1 MEKESKILDQ
11 EQKQVKVRLHYNTT
25 DTLFASQFLVNTSR
39 EELILNLSSGYMA
52 DPGTDEQLLPI
63 HTRIAMTPQGA
74 ARLANTLAGALKKMQ
89 DKVQANTEEEEEDTQ
104 EAD

>member
-1 MEKESKILDQ
+1 
-11 EQKQVKVRLHYNTT
+11 
-25 DTLFASQFLVNTSR
+25 
-39 EELILNLSSGYMA
+39 MA

-89 DKVQANTEEEEEDTQ
+89 GTVQANAEVEEEDTQ

>member
-1 MEKESKILDQ
+1 MEKDSEILEQ
-11 EQKQVKVRLHYNTT
+11 EQKQVKVHIRYNTT
-25 DTLFASQFLVNTSR
+25 DTLFASQFLVNSSR

-74 ARLANTLAGALKKMQ
+74 ARLANTLAGALKNMQ
-89 DKVQANTEEEEEDTQ
+89 AKAQANTEEKEEDTQ
-104 EAD
+104 DTD